1 MPPPRKITYNGRTVC
16 NPSAAIFAGR
26 RYHSQFRLLGNDIV
40 FDNQQAAILLY
51 DAVENGKISSCSSV
65 LQHAEAQGWI
75 LRPRKLHDDLCHHFL
90 GVFHPID
97 SFILFYGKGFFLDR
111 LLDCMIP
118 TLGGC
123 SFDRDIIYVSK
134 LFKFCLIILL
144 EI

>member
-16 NPSAAIFAGR
+16 KPSDVVLAGR
-26 RYHSQFRLLGNDIV
+26 IYHSQFRLLGNDIV
-40 FDNQQAAILLY
+40 LDNQQAAIYCTTQLKM
-51 DAVENGKISSCSSV
+51 ENIIMQQRVVTRRSTRLDPKT
-65 LQHAEAQGWI
+65 Q
-75 LRPRKLHDDLCHHFL
+75 KFHDDLCHHFL

-97 SFILFYGKGFFLDR
+97 SFILLHGRVFLDR

-118 TLGGC
+118 ILRGC
-123 SFDRDIIYVSK
+123 SFDRDIIYVIK

>member
-1 MPPPRKITYNGRTVC
+1 MQLKTEKYYHAAACC
-16 NPSAAIFAGR
+16 NTPK
-26 RYHSQFRLLGNDIV
+26 HRLDPKT
-40 FDNQQAAILLY
+40 Q
-51 DAVENGKISSCSSV
+51 
-65 LQHAEAQGWI
+65 
-75 LRPRKLHDDLCHHFL
+75 KLHDDLCRHFL

-123 SFDRDIIYVSK
+123 SFDRDIIYVRK